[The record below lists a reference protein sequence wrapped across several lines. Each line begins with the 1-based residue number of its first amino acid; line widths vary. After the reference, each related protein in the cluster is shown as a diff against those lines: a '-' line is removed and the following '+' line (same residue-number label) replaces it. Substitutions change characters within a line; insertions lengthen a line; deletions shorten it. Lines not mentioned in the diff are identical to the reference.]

1 MFGWE
6 VLGAATLYVPVGA
19 KAAYEA
25 VDPWRNFWNIVE
37 LDEEGFKKAE
47 EELLATGIAAV
58 PVSDG
63 GISVRAEGGVLLISG
78 APDLATVAVYSADG
92 QLVYQGTD
100 TRIGHLP
107 GGVYIVRVGNVAGKV
122 AL

>member
-1 MFGWE
+1 MTFSDD
-6 VLGAATLYVPVGA
+6 VLMYATLYVPVGA

-25 VDPWRNFWNIVE
+25 VEPWQNFRNIVE
-37 LDEEGFKKAE
+37 IEYEDED
-47 EELLATGIAAV
+47 ATGIAAV
-58 PVSDG
+58 PDSDG

-78 APDLATVAVYSADG
+78 APDLATVTVYSAGG

-100 TRIGHLP
+100 VRIGHLP
-107 GGVYIVRVGNVAGKV
+107 GGVYIVRVGNVAKKV